1 MQIVDLKVTVPLHLG
16 LNNNIIIAPPPRKN
30 FPINDDA
37 AS

>member
-16 LNNNIIIAPPPRKN
+16 LNNIIIAPPPRKN